1 MVSDDEISSA
11 KTFIFLVVGVMSG
24 WYAGERGGKAGKKFV
39 YDISS
44 SMDDTLIQQLLGLLF
59 QRDFVATIGAMVGTF
74 VGCAIPPAVV
84 FYLSDGITKILKK
97 WADKIEEERRRQQKY
112 TAEDQHNET
121 EEDKDDETETKFTKS
136 KGNKNRSN
144 KKKKNK
150 KPKPNNKRQFYGTQN
165 KEEKKEMEKIKLLE
179 MEKQKLSRMIYE
191 LLGEK
196 PGPTMDEIKSRYR
209 HMTLK
214 YHPDK
219 GGSYDDWHRLEKAM
233 EIIKEH
239 IPT

>member
-1 MVSDDEISSA
+1 MVSDGEISSA

-74 VGCAIPPAVV
+74 VGCATPPAVV
-84 FYLSDGITKILKK
+84 FFLSDGITKILKK
-97 WADKIEEERRRQQKY
+97 WADEEYEARRQQKY

-121 EEDKDDETETKFTKS
+121 EEDEDDETETKFTKS
-136 KGNKNRSN
+136 KGNK
-144 KKKKNK
+144 KA
-150 KPKPNNKRQFYGTQN
+150 KPNNNKRQFYGTQN

-179 MEKQKLSRMIYE
+179 MERQKLSQMIYE

-196 PGPTMDEIKSRYR
+196 PDATMDEIKSRYR
-209 HMTLK
+209 RMTLK

-239 IPT
+239 PHLTTE